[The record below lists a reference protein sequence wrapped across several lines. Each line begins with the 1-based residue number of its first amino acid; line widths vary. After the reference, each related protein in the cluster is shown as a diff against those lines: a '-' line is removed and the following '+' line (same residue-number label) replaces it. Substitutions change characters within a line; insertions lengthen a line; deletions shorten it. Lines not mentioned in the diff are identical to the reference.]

1 MTAGRVVRAVVAD
14 ESATTRSLLVQVLT
28 ADPAITVVGE
38 AATGTAALR
47 LARTL
52 RPSIVLLDLQ
62 LAGMTGLEVTQRIM
76 REAPAPTI
84 VMAAGSEP
92 AQVEDGLQAVRLGAL
107 TVLPRLPGRGSP
119 EFRRAAAYLTSTLK
133 ALAEVTVIRRRWPSA
148 ATPPAAAPR
157 PRLPDTARAIAI
169 GASTGGPVALRGLL
183 ERLPGTLTVPVVIV
197 QHMAAG
203 FIPGLAAWLDAST
216 PLAVKVAAGGE
227 PLRPATVYIAADGHH
242 LEVDARERA
251 VYSRRA
257 AVGGF
262 RPAADVLLESTAR
275 VYGPSAVG
283 VILSGMGTDGLAGA
297 RAVRSAG
304 GVVMAQDADSSAVFG
319 MPGAVITAGLADVVG
334 PVDRLARELSTLARR
349 S

>member
-1 MTAGRVVRAVVAD
+1 VTPERVVRAVVAD
-14 ESATTRSLLVQVLT
+14 GSATSRSLLVQVLT
-28 ADPAITVVGE
+28 ADPVITIVGE
-38 AATGTAALR
+38 AADGAAALR
-47 LARTL
+47 LTRTL

-62 LAGMTGLEVTQRIM
+62 LPGMAGLEVTQRIM
-76 REAPAPTI
+76 REAPTPII
-84 VMAAGSEP
+84 VVAAGSEP

-119 EFRRAAAYLTSTLK
+119 EFRRAAAHLTSTLK
-133 ALAEVTVIRRRWPSA
+133 ALAEVTVIRRRWLSA
-148 ATPPAAAPR
+148 ATPAAAVPR
-157 PRLPDTARAIAI
+157 PRSAAPARVIAI

-183 ERLPGTLTVPVVIV
+183 ERLPETLAVPVVIV

-203 FIPGLAAWLDAST
+203 FIPGLAAWLGSST
-216 PLAVKVAAGGE
+216 PLAVKVAVGGE
-227 PLRPATVYIAADGHH
+227 PLRAATVYIAADGHH
-242 LEVDARERA
+242 LEIDARERA

-262 RPAADVLLESTAR
+262 RPSADVLLDSTAR

-334 PVDRLARELSTLARR
+334 PVDRLARELSALVRR
-349 S
+349 L